1 MFSAGSSVF
10 GAGAQLLF
18 AEGESDEGSF
28 RRTWGGV
35 RVPHS
40 LGFGGMKRQG
50 QDSRQEQQNS
60 L

>member
-1 MFSAGSSVF
+1 MF

-18 AEGESDEGSF
+18 ATGESDKGSF

-35 RVPHS
+35 RVPNS